1 MAPAMTVEIY
11 ERDIQAAIR
20 IALGLCPD
28 VLLWRNAAGVT
39 AHEGRVSRFGL
50 ALGAADL
57 LGMLTVDGVGIF
69 LAIEVKRPGGKLSEH
84 QNRWRALVERR
95 GGIYILAH
103 SAVEAVD
110 GVEAAR
116 LRYRLRMDGFQ
127 L

>member
-1 MAPAMTVEIY
+1 MTVEVY

-50 ALGAADL
+50 APGAADL
-57 LGMLTVDGVGIF
+57 LGILTVDGVGIF

-84 QNRWRALVERR
+84 QDRWRALVERR
-95 GGIYILAH
+95 GGIYVLAD
-103 SAVEAVD
+103 SVLAALD
-110 GVEAAR
+110 GIEAAR
-116 LRYRLRMDGFQ
+116 VACRLRVKAMK